1 VITDENPET
10 GNTTWKAL
18 PIRGN
23 TNRWGDE
30 IYFSIPVELGEE
42 KGRMC
47 VGLVVRNLNHHD
59 EKKRSRSQS

>member
-10 GNTTWKAL
+10 WNTIWKAL

-30 IYFSIPVELGEE
+30 IYFPVPVELGS
-42 KGRMC
+42 GI
-47 VGLVVRNLNHHD
+47 LNLMNFAEPREHQH
-59 EKKRSRSQS
+59 